1 MMKRTPLDCLLG
13 LYQPSWEIKK
23 HRKDIAWKKF

>member
-13 LYQPSWEIKK
+13 LYQPSWKTKK
-23 HRKDIAWKKF
+23 ATEKSVTYKK

>member
-13 LYQPSWEIKK
+13 LYQPSWETKK
-23 HRKDIAWKKF
+23 ERIIHERFN